1 MASVDAV
8 VVVPAGQQEIPAEL
22 MQLSTAV
29 DGGQLLSTAL
39 VNVLITDDG
48 RILAGSVTVERL
60 QAVAS
65 GQ

>member
-1 MASVDAV
+1 
-8 VVVPAGQQEIPAEL
+8 